1 MVKRRRPRLLRV
13 LYGAWLPLLGL
24 LGWELL
30 SRTRTYSY
38 GFAPV
43 DALAQ
48 SLWEIVADGT
58 LQRSLLASLRRA
70 LLALA
75 LGVPV
80 GVALGV
86 ALGASSTFNRAVG
99 PLFHAF
105 RQVPYLGLAP
115 LMGLWFG
122 TGDFAKVLLVLLAVM
137 YPVVLSTY
145 QGVRALDVKYIEVA
159 RVLKLSR
166 ARVFRT
172 VLVPAV
178 GPSIYSGL
186 SQAIPFA
193 WIATV
198 GSELLLHSGV
208 GMGALMQSAE
218 TAGRLDVVLVCTF
231 SVAIA
236 SLVLDRIVAGV
247 GYRVMRWRRD
257 DRHA

>member
-1 MVKRRRPRLLRV
+1 LTPNRRTTRFLRV
-13 LYGAWLPLLGL
+13 LSGAWLPLLGL

-43 DALAQ
+43 DALAR
-48 SLWEIVADGT
+48 SLCEVVADGT

-75 LGVPV
+75 LGVPA
-80 GVALGV
+80 GVVLGA
-86 ALGASSTFNRAVG
+86 ALGASRTFNLAVG
-99 PLFHAF
+99 PFFHAF

-122 TGDFAKVLLVLLAVM
+122 TGDFAKVLLVLLAVI

-159 RVLKLSR
+159 RVLKLTR

-178 GPSIYSGL
+178 ATHVYSGL

-218 TAGRLDVVLVCTF
+218 TAGRLDVVLVCTL
-231 SVAIA
+231 SVAAA
-236 SLVLDRIVAGV
+236 SLALDRLAAVV
-247 GYRVMRWRRD
+247 GHGAMRWRR
-257 DRHA
+257 A